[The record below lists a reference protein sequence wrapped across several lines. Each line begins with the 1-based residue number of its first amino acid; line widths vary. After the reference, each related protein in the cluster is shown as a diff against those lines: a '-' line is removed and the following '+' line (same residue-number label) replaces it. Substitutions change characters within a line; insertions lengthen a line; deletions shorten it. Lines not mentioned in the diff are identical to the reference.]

1 NYTRDPRLAGT
12 AQDDDLSKMIEQE
25 WRVNGLE
32 GVHLATYDVLLP
44 FPNKSDPN
52 MGAPVYVN
60 YGRIEDFQ
68 FLANNYSINFT
79 GRVVIARY
87 GKIFRGDKVH
97 NAERFNA
104 SAVILYS
111 DPYDFNKQEGSEK
124 PYPDSWWLPP
134 TGMQRGTVYIDNGD
148 PQTFL
153 YPSTYYAHR
162 TSEQDARL
170 PKIPCQ
176 PIGYG
181 DAVKFLKDIDG
192 DEAPGDWQGKLPFK
206 YHIGPGYMN
215 GTDLQVR
222 VVVNNYMKVKPV
234 HNVIGYIKGSEE
246 PDRYVLLGNHHDAWV
261 FGALDPL
268 SGSATLTE
276 ITRVFG
282 LMLQKGHRPRRT
294 LVFCSWDAEESGL
307 MGSVEWVED
316 NLKLLQQRGVAYLNV
331 DYAVDGHYSIAVGSS
346 PLLQDVLYA
355 VAKKVSVIGCC
366 PSPNATAASTL
377 YELWKQRPVGNG
389 QMRNP
394 SPGQTRD
401 SAVTLML
408 ARANLSRAWPTS
420 GSFIYS
426 LGSGSDMAAFYQ
438 RAGVPSVDM
447 WMTYDEVRYETF
459 FFYDTYIDPGF
470 NFTKAMAQMWALT
483 ASELAN
489 AELLPFKVERYSQAV
504 SSFLDS
510 LMESFEQQWD
520 LHKVNVDAFKSA
532 VSNFTKATKT
542 FQQNLNTDK
551 NLNNSLHVRII
562 NDCLMQLERAFLDP
576 EGLPGRKDQKHV
588 MFAPSQFDA
597 YTDSSFPGI
606 VDTMFEIEN
615 GEGQWEQLKQ
625 QVYIATYIIQSAA
638 STLEDV
644 GL

>member
-1 NYTRDPRLAGT
+1 
-12 AQDDDLSKMIEQE
+12 MII
-25 WRVNGLE
+25 V
-32 GVHLATYDVLLP
+32 
-44 FPNKSDPN
+44 
-52 MGAPVYVN
+52 GAPVYVN

-68 FLANNYSINFT
+68 FLANNHSINFT

-124 PYPDSWWLPP
+124 P
-134 TGMQRGTVYIDNGD
+134 
-148 PQTFL
+148 
-153 YPSTYYAHR
+153 
-162 TSEQDARL
+162 
-170 PKIPCQ
+170 
-176 PIGYG
+176 
-181 DAVKFLKDIDG
+181 
-192 DEAPGDWQGKLPFK
+192 
-206 YHIGPGYMN
+206 
-215 GTDLQVR
+215 QVR

-246 PDRYVLLGNHHDAWV
+246 P
-261 FGALDPL
+261 
-268 SGSATLTE
+268 
-276 ITRVFG
+276 
-282 LMLQKGHRPRRT
+282 GHRPRRT

-355 VAKKVSVIGCC
+355 VAKKLKLDILSY
-366 PSPNATAASTL
+366 PL
-377 YELWKQRPVGNG
+377 YH
-389 QMRNP
+389 
-394 SPGQTRD
+394 S
-401 SAVTLML
+401 S
-408 ARANLSRAWPTS
+408 
-420 GSFIYS
+420 
-426 LGSGSDMAAFYQ
+426 
-438 RAGVPSVDM
+438 
-447 WMTYDEVRYETF
+447 YETF